1 MQRGENGVQRRS
13 MPALERR
20 ILRCLSTA
28 VLSVLLYPLFSFPF
42 HESWYALPF
51 LPITGV
57 FFSFRERS
65 GILRGILGMLACI
78 PFILLDALTGRTFPI
93 GFAIAVCLSSAG
105 IAWML
110 GKVYGQQAGRARD
123 LGREL
128 AQVQSVSNL
137 SGSLLTASAPHQ
149 LYTLT
154 LQSLYSVTDC
164 PCVLFTPQGETFR
177 REASIPEGLML
188 YPADNL
194 LHYCANRSRRCG
206 RGTDY
211 SNSSPLSVFP
221 VKGEHSLLAVAAI
234 LTGTDRVLEEP
245 VLSTVEHL
253 LLRTGIAMERLTY
266 LDREHAILMDKELEH
281 MRSDFLRSISHDLRT
296 PLTGIIG
303 ACSTLEQEGVTI
315 GESDRRELVHG
326 VHEEATWLLRIVEN
340 LLSVTR
346 VGSSGPKL
354 NRSEEPVE
362 ELLAE
367 VLDKTRS
374 RFPAVDLRISQPD
387 RLVLVPVDPTLIVQV
402 LMNLVDNAVKYAGSS
417 PIELSA
423 VEEEEEI
430 RFILRDHGPG
440 LSEEAL
446 ANLFEPYG
454 HHPGDYGHGMGLGLS
469 ICRSIIT
476 AHGGTIEGE
485 NAPDGG
491 AVFTVTLPKE
501 TL

>member
-1 MQRGENGVQRRS
+1 
-13 MPALERR
+13 
-20 ILRCLSTA
+20 
-28 VLSVLLYPLFSFPF
+28 
-42 HESWYALPF
+42 
-51 LPITGV
+51 
-57 FFSFRERS
+57 
-65 GILRGILGMLACI
+65 
-78 PFILLDALTGRTFPI
+78 
-93 GFAIAVCLSSAG
+93 
-105 IAWML
+105 
-110 GKVYGQQAGRARD
+110 
-123 LGREL
+123 
-128 AQVQSVSNL
+128 
-137 SGSLLTASAPHQ
+137 
-149 LYTLT
+149 
-154 LQSLYSVTDC
+154 
-164 PCVLFTPQGETFR
+164 
-177 REASIPEGLML
+177 ML

-245 VLSTVEHL
+245 VLSTIEHL